1 MKYETNNFSKEAQR
15 APRVVSGA
23 KGAASHRRCAPVQK
37 IIDRV

>member
-1 MKYETNNFSKEAQR
+1 MKYETNNFSKEAKR

-37 IIDRV
+37 IIDRA

>member
-23 KGAASHRRCAPVQK
+23 EGSAWHRRCAPVQK

>member
-23 KGAASHRRCAPVQK
+23 AGSAWHRRCAPVQK
-37 IIDRV
+37 IIDRA